1 MFKETQTII
10 TIADCLYKSLIIYSI
25 VRFHQMA
32 NRKTLIIV
40 PTTSLVEQMY
50 SDFADYGWEVDK
62 YCHRIY
68 HGYDKDVVKDV
79 VISTWQSLATLDK
92 DYFQQ
97 FDCVIGDEAHNFK
110 AKSLTTIM
118 TALNNAKYRIG
129 TTGILD
135 GTKTHK
141 LVLEGLFGTVYRAT
155 STKKLID
162 KNQLSKLT
170 IKCLVLKHNEKDRRQ
185 IKGATYLEEMEHIV
199 GKRVRNNFIRNLAL
213 STCTGNTLILF
224 QYVEKHGKNLST
236 MRLLKK
242 QMMEERCFLFMEEQR
257 QMTEKEYE
265 QLFEKLDNTIIV
277 ASYGTFSTG
286 INIRNLHNIIFSGLT
301 KAL

>member
-1 MFKETQTII
+1 MR
-10 TIADCLYKSLIIYSI
+10 SI
-25 VRFHQMA
+25 V
-32 NRKTLIIV
+32 
-40 PTTSLVEQMY
+40 LVRL
-50 SDFADYGWEVDK
+50 V
-62 YCHRIY
+62 
-68 HGYDKDVVKDV
+68 
-79 VISTWQSLATLDK
+79 T
-92 DYFQQ
+92 
-97 FDCVIGDEAHNFK
+97 
-110 AKSLTTIM
+110 
-118 TALNNAKYRIG
+118 
-129 TTGILD
+129 LD

-224 QYVEKHGKNLST
+224 QYVEKHGKPLYDEIVEKANDG
-236 MRLLKK
+236 RKV
-242 QMMEERCFLFMEEQR
+242 FLFMEEQR

-265 QLFEKLDNTIIV
+265 QLPKSWTTRLL
-277 ASYGTFSTG
+277 SLLTG
-286 INIRNLHNIIFSGLT
+286 RSALVSIFVIYTTLFLVDSNVRGIL
-301 KAL
+301 